1 MVSHLKISMQTDRLK
16 EKKCMIVSRDT
27 KKVFAKIEYSLHDL
41 SSTKD
46 KNFLG
51 KLAVEGNFFNLK
63 KVTYKN
69 LQ

>member
-1 MVSHLKISMQTDRLK
+1 
-16 EKKCMIVSRDT
+16 MIISRDT

-41 SSTKD
+41 SSTRD

-51 KLAVEGNFFNLK
+51 KLSVEDNFFNLK